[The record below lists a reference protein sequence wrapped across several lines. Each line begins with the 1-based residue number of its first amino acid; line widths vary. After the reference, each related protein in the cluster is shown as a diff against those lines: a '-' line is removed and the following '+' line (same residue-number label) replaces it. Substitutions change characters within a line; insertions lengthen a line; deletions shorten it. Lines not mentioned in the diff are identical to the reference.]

1 MQAVTAVQ
9 LIQIISMVNTRVTN
23 DAKCMSEWGVETDLV
38 AEKPWVSIQNEN
50 RKTEKDIQVLHKEKT
65 SWDSHQEFG
74 IAVPYSFLSLVWA
87 EWCTGSYRE
96 PKVGMVVENGV
107 KMLLKEILKCSWLKC
122 TQWSMCIIQ
131 RSYKVTC
138 SQFHSLLMA

>member
-74 IAVPYSFLSLVWA
+74 IAGIANLVLPTPSCHWCELSDALEATESQKW
-87 EWCTGSYRE
+87 EW
-96 PKVGMVVENGV
+96 
-107 KMLLKEILKCSWLKC
+107 
-122 TQWSMCIIQ
+122 
-131 RSYKVTC
+131 
-138 SQFHSLLMA
+138 